1 MRNNRLLISRCHAVA
16 MVVLAALILAS
27 GGRLA
32 GASDQETFPTPDAA
46 MAALI
51 TAVET
56 HSTDH
61 LAAILGPELNAYN
74 ATRDKTQD
82 EIDRQFFLDGS
93 RTLKLVKQEDSPNT
107 VIAYLGEVEW
117 PFPAP
122 LVKTS
127 GGWRFDGTAA
137 IEEIQNREIGR
148 NELGAIEACQAYV
161 DVQMDYFAIDRI
173 RDGYLQFAQ
182 KINSTPGQFD
192 GLYWS
197 NANGE
202 DVSPLGPFAAQA
214 AGMETVPGR
223 EKVPLSGYYFKIL
236 TAQGSAAAGGEHSYL
251 VEGRMLSGF
260 ALVAW
265 PAEYGVTG
273 KSTFLVN
280 QLGVVYQSDL
290 GPDSAQIAGAM
301 TQFNPDSK
309 WTVTQ

>member
-1 MRNNRLLISRCHAVA
+1 
-16 MVVLAALILAS
+16 
-27 GGRLA
+27 
-32 GASDQETFPTPDAA
+32 

-51 TAVET
+51 TAVEN
-56 HSTDH
+56 HSMDKI
-61 LAAILGPELNAYN
+61 AAILGPELNTYN

-82 EIDRQFFLDGS
+82 EIDRDLFLDGA
-93 RTLKLVKQEDSPNT
+93 RTLKLENRNDDPNT
-107 VIAYLGEVEW
+107 MVAYLGEAEW

-127 GGWRFDGTAA
+127 KGWRFDGTAA
-137 IEEIQNREIGR
+137 IEEIHSRQIGR

-161 DVQMDYFAIDRI
+161 DVQMDYFATDRMG
-173 RDGYLQFAQ
+173 DGYLQFAQ

-202 DVSPLGPFAAQA
+202 GVSPLGPFAAQA
-214 AGMETVPGR
+214 AGAETIPAGETVP
-223 EKVPLSGYYFKIL
+223 LTGYYFKIL
-236 TAQGSAAAGGEHSYL
+236 TAQGPAAVGGEHSYL
-251 VEGRMLSGF
+251 VDGRMIAGF

-273 KSTFLVN
+273 KSSFLVN

-290 GPDSAQIAGAM
+290 GPDSARIARAM

-309 WTVTQ
+309 WSITE